1 MTHHARSD
9 GNPAELTY
17 QNRPDINETYVDTLE
32 TIVFDGSAIRMEF
45 VVHRF
50 DPPRSGGAPS
60 GCRVTASRL
69 VLPLGA
75 AMNLQSQLSS
85 MLSAAAEEGSTG
97 GVMLMQSQHGYV
109 ERH

>member
-1 MTHHARSD
+1 MTHHARPD

-17 QNRPDINETYVDTLE
+17 LNRPEINEAYVDTLE

-50 DPPRSGGAPS
+50 DPPRSAGAPS
-60 GCRVTASRL
+60 GCRVTAARL

-75 AMNLQSQLSS
+75 AMSLQSQLSS
-85 MLSAAAEEGSTG
+85 ILSAAAEEGTSS
-97 GVMLMQSQHGYV
+97 GVMLMQSQHGNS
-109 ERH
+109 

>member
-1 MTHHARSD
+1 MTHHPRCD
-9 GNPAELTY
+9 GNPAELSY

-50 DPPRSGGAPS
+50 DPPRTTGAPS
-60 GCRVTASRL
+60 GSRVTAARL

-85 MLSAAAEEGSTG
+85 MLSAVADEDTSS
-97 GVMLMQSQHGYV
+97 GVMLMQSQHG
-109 ERH
+109 